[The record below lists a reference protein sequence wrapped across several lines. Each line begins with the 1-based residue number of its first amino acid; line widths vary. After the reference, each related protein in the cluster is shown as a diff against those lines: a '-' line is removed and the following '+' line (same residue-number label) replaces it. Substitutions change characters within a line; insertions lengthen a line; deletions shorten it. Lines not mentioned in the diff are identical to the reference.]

1 MKNKSIK
8 DFFEKNASSL
18 SVPLIMI
25 IIGLLFIFAPG
36 GAVSFTVSV
45 IGVIFVVVGL
55 IMAGTL
61 LASYSPFTMGI
72 SVALIVFGIIC
83 IARPA
88 AIADFIIKVIGIV
101 ILVNSGFRIYDAYQI
116 KGKTDNFVKYVIND
130 IITFVLG
137 LVLLCF
143 SLNAVGAVVRV
154 VGVFMLILG
163 VTNVI
168 TAVKVYKD
176 GRFVDDGSDIVWE
189 E

>member
-1 MKNKSIK
+1 M
-8 DFFEKNASSL
+8 
-18 SVPLIMI
+18 
-25 IIGLLFIFAPG
+25 
-36 GAVSFTVSV
+36 
-45 IGVIFVVVGL
+45 
-55 IMAGTL
+55 
-61 LASYSPFTMGI
+61 
-72 SVALIVFGIIC
+72 
-83 IARPA
+83 
-88 AIADFIIKVIGIV
+88 